1 MVSVASLLNPAPS
14 DSSNQYSAFPGPH
27 QSNYSTDSHGR
38 VTKKQKMSKDAA
50 VFTKGKI
57 RGENRFPPFEITDE
71 ELLEHHRRFQIFP
84 TKDIGVYPRHI
95 PYNSDKKSFLE
106 KTGRES
112 FEVFQYTFRLP
123 GEEKEYSVM
132 WDYNIGLVRIT
143 PFFKCRNYSKTTPA
157 KMLNANPGLR
167 DICHSITGGA
177 LAAQGYWMP
186 YACALAIAATFCHSI
201 RHALTPLFGPSFPA
215 LCIPPDSPQF
225 GRMVIDRSIVES
237 CTEEAHRFKLME
249 MENERYDSIK
259 TSECSNA
266 EERGGGGRG
275 RAAWSR
281 STRFLRPKTQLKPA
295 DIESGYGTDTDQERR
310 GEGKFE
316 DDLST
321 PEASTT
327 PQWTCANTTT
337 TTPFSSPSSLFSPS
351 ERNDSA
357 QKKTVYDE
365 PKTWLSSVPR
375 SSKRSWE
382 EYSSSPPP
390 PSSPS
395 PPDEQQ
401 AEKSATPDRDLEDR
415 IQNLDDDDDDES
427 SSDDGDLF
435 RMGLTREA
443 RAAYLLMQLHTADK
457 NLSRRNQNQNQNQ
470 NQAGHGNERLR
481 RRRRRRRASN

>member
-14 DSSNQYSAFPGPH
+14 DPSIQYSAFPGPH
-27 QSNYSTDSHGR
+27 QSNYATDSHGR

-71 ELLEHHRRFQIFP
+71 KLLEQHRRFRIFP
-84 TKDIGVYPRHI
+84 TKDIGAYPRHI

-237 CTEEAHRFKLME
+237 CTDEAHRFKLLE
-249 MENERYDSIK
+249 MEIERCDSIK
-259 TSECSNA
+259 MYEGGNA
-266 EERGGGGRG
+266 EERRGGGRG
-275 RAAWSR
+275 GWGR
-281 STRFLRPKTQLKPA
+281 STRLLRPKTQLKAA
-295 DIESGYGTDTDQERR
+295 DVESGYGTDTDQER
-310 GEGKFE
+310 GEAKF

-321 PEASTT
+321 PEAITT
-327 PQWTCANTTT
+327 PQWTCTNNTT
-337 TTPFSSPSSLFSPS
+337 PSPSLFSPS
-351 ERNDSA
+351 ERNNSA
-357 QKKTVYDE
+357 QKTVYDE

-375 SSKRSWE
+375 SSKRSFE
-382 EYSSSPPP
+382 EYSSP
-390 PSSPS
+390 PSSS
-395 PPDEQQ
+395 PDEQQ
-401 AEKSATPDRDLEDR
+401 GESATPDRDEDDAVR
-415 IQNLDDDDDDES
+415 NLDDDES
-427 SSDDGDLF
+427 SDGDLF

-443 RAAYLLMQLHTADK
+443 RAAYLLMQLHIADK
-457 NLSRRNQNQNQNQ
+457 NLSHQ
-470 NQAGHGNERLR
+470 NQAGHRNKK
-481 RRRRRRRASN
+481 RRRASN